1 MLKLRGRLEGFN
13 LLNRKLLSWLYL
25 AFETFSFSI
34 FLCSWNFGNESVTC
48 LHRLV
53 QNRSQAMDCRVF
65 LYVTVWLMLSFV
77 TELSLVPFQDLSDLF
92 GSDVPV
98 VTDEGSISFRWED
111 GPVLRAIK
119 RGEWVLLD
127 EVGPYVFF
135 QGTVQD
141 KCLFGGVWGDQ
152 ALVL

>member
-1 MLKLRGRLEGFN
+1 M
-13 LLNRKLLSWLYL
+13 
-25 AFETFSFSI
+25 
-34 FLCSWNFGNESVTC
+34 
-48 LHRLV
+48 
-53 QNRSQAMDCRVF
+53 
-65 LYVTVWLMLSFV
+65 MLSLV

-127 EVGPYVFF
+127 EVGSYDFF
-135 QGTVQD
+135 HVTVQT
-141 KCLFGGVWGDQ
+141 G
-152 ALVL
+152 